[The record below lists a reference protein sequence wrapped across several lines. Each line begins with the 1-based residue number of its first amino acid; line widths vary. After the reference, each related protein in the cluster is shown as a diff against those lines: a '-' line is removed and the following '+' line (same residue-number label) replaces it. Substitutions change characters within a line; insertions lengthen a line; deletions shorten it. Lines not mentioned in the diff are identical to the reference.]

1 MGKMKELALDYNEQV
16 EKEWYEEQYTLL
28 RSQGYEH
35 EEVEEMLAEQLN
47 EHYQEIARDNADIMV
62 EPYNE

>member
-16 EKEWYEEQYTLL
+16 EQEWYDEQYALL

>member
-1 MGKMKELALDYNEQV
+1 MGKMKSLALDYNEQV
-16 EKEWYEEQYTLL
+16 EQEWYEEQYALL

>member
-16 EKEWYEEQYTLL
+16 EQEWYEEQYALL

-47 EHYQEIARDNADIMV
+47 EHYQEIALNNADIMV
-62 EPYNE
+62 EPYEN

>member
-16 EKEWYEEQYTLL
+16 EQEWYEEQYALL

>member
-1 MGKMKELALDYNEQV
+1 MGKMKSLALDYNEQV
-16 EKEWYEEQYTLL
+16 EQEWYEEQYALL

-62 EPYNE
+62 EPS

>member
-16 EKEWYEEQYTLL
+16 EQEWYEEQYALL

-62 EPYNE
+62 EPYHE

>member
-16 EKEWYEEQYTLL
+16 EQEWYEEQYALL

-62 EPYNE
+62 EPDNE

>member
-16 EKEWYEEQYTLL
+16 EQEWYEEQYALL

-62 EPYNE
+62 EPYDE